1 MAEMTLQEAF
11 DAQIKGKDKAYVNN
25 FRATLR
31 DLEKAG
37 FPPSSLVSE
46 LNTEK
51 GITDLQRW
59 ATTERF
65 VDAEGNV
72 KVVGSGMFASRV
84 KTLINTGIG
93 PEDVNVLSNFEKAN
107 RGAKDAPRGEKEFGI
122 RFTRAARKLE
132 LPSFDDFNSAI
143 DATARQLTDKEA
155 RAFLM
160 IKTLTGLRNPDIA
173 QLQLGNAEKGAKY
186 GSFDPAVKKLYSISN
201 KGDRTNYDL
210 GEIVHGILADLA
222 EDAKA
227 AGRTNLFTKDADQL
241 RAIINPVMRANMDSM
256 GLQIYNIGKEKVEP
270 FSVRDLRKNIFDILE
285 EEIGA
290 GDANKVLGHS
300 SAADVGL
307 NHYKVERRSRKSLSR
322 LQSAQE
328 IFSNLYLESIGFD
341 SPQTVFGSKGYG
353 FANDNFKSTTTVPFT
368 VDKSPEQ
375 QLLENQTRTTTAQV
389 SGAVDRSVDSLEN
402 KVKRLEGLIAQTQDL
417 TQQAEG
423 LTPVDD
429 KAAAKAKKKEAA
441 AGLFDDFL
449 SDMAEEFGSAKRTL
463 KSAMAPTFAALSAIP
478 SGPIDLASLLF
489 TDREKV
495 DEAEEIGRQ
504 TTADL
509 FGIPRE
515 PGEYVGATRPLEG
528 TVTALGGGAAT
539 VLEGAG
545 QALLGQSLVA
555 DGKLISDEPMEDRAA
570 RLIESGQIGRPFPGR
585 DRLNLPPVPEAKP
598 QGMLEAGDAAS
609 KVQEAEDR
617 ARSGQSTSMLDI
629 QPLTI

>member
-341 SPQTVFGSKGYG
+341 SPQTVFGSQGYG
-353 FANDNFKSTTTVPFT
+353 FANDNFKPTTTVPFT

-375 QLLENQTRTTTAQV
+375 QLLEGQTRTTTAQV

-429 KAAAKAKKKEAA
+429 KAANKAAAKAADLDATK
-441 AGLFDDFL
+441 AGLL
-449 SDMAEEFGSAKRTL
+449 NNIAKVGRPVL
-463 KSAMAPTFAALSAIP
+463 KVVAPPVGFALSAIAADQTR
-478 SGPIDLASLLF
+478 SAVVNSALADQARDL
-489 TDREKV
+489 
-495 DEAEEIGRQ
+495 
-504 TTADL
+504 
-509 FGIPRE
+509 GIPE
-515 PGEYVGATRPLEG
+515 GAIQTAGAIAGATEFLP
-528 TVTALGGGAAT
+528 VTPTDVISVAQSIPTEPSMMQEARVRQESRQFDFGDEFGNIDPDT
-539 VLEGAG
+539 G
-545 QALLGQSLVA
+545 QAIPTAPINIPDPAPS
-555 DGKLISDEPMEDRAA
+555 A
-570 RLIESGQIGRPFPGR
+570 RPSF
-585 DRLNLPPVPEAKP
+585 
-598 QGMLEAGDAAS
+598 LEAGAA
-609 KVQEAEDR
+609 KDRVNLATRAAEQGKETTMTG
-617 ARSGQSTSMLDI
+617 SFI
-629 QPLTI
+629 NQPM

>member
-11 DAQIKGKDKAYVNN
+11 DAHVEGRDKVKDKTLINN
-25 FRATLR
+25 FKATLR
-31 DLEKAG
+31 DLESAG
-37 FPPSSLVSE
+37 FPADTPVSQ

-51 GITDLQRW
+51 NITNLQKW
-59 ATTERF
+59 ATNERF
-65 VDAEGNV
+65 KGVST
-72 KVVGSGMFASRV
+72 GSGMFASRV
-84 KTLINTGIG
+84 KTLINAGIG
-93 PEDVNVLSNFEKAN
+93 PEQTNVLSNYEKAN
-107 RGAKDAPRGEKEFGI
+107 RGKPTEFGI
-122 RFTRAARKLE
+122 RLTRAARKLE
-132 LPSFDDFNSAI
+132 LPGFDDFNQAI
-143 DATARQLTDKEA
+143 DATARQIADKEA
-155 RAFLM
+155 RAFFM
-160 IKTLTGLRNPDIA
+160 IKTLTGLRNPDILE
-173 QLQLGNAEKGAKY
+173 LQVGNATEGAKY
-186 GSFDPAVKKLYSISN
+186 GSFDPEVKKLYNLSN
-201 KGDRTNYDL
+201 KGDRINYDL

-222 EDAKA
+222 ADAQA
-227 AGRTNLFTKDADQL
+227 AGRTQLFTQSEDKI
-241 RAIINPVMRANMDSM
+241 RGIINPIMRANMSSM
-256 GLQIYNIGKEKVEP
+256 GLEIRDLTKNAPVE

-290 GDANKVLGHS
+290 ADANKVLGHS
-300 SAADVGL
+300 EKANVGL
-307 NHYKVERRSRKSLSR
+307 NYYKVERKSRRSLSR
-322 LQSAQE
+322 LQSSQE
-328 IFSNLYLESIGFD
+328 IFSNLYMESVGFD
-341 SPQTVFGSKGYG
+341 NPQTLFGSDGYG
-353 FANDNFKSTTTVPFT
+353 FANDNFKTSTLVPLT
-368 VDKSPEQ
+368 VDAPAEQ
-375 QLLENQTRTTTAQV
+375 QTVDSQTRTAAAQA

-402 KVKRLEGLIAQTQDL
+402 KIKKLETLITKTQDL
-417 TQQAEG
+417 TEQTAE
-423 LTPVDD
+423 LTPADD

-441 AGLFDDFL
+441 AGLFEGFL
-449 SDMAEEFGSAKRTL
+449 DDMAEEFGSVKRTL
-463 KSAMAPTFAALSAIP
+463 KSAVAPTLAALQAVP
-478 SGPIDLASLLF
+478 SGPLDILSLAF
-489 TDREKV
+489 TDKEKI
-495 DEAEEIGRQ
+495 DKAEEIGRQ

-539 VLEGAG
+539 FLEGAG